1 VNAVVSEKEGVSI
14 GAVASKFGHC
24 GSEVLEFVEGVVVGA
39 AIGDEVFAFGGD
51 LDDCVFEGLCQRHQG
66 YTICA
71 QTEVSLN
78 RTHIHGLE

>member
-1 VNAVVSEKEGVSI
+1 MNAVASEKEGVSI
-14 GAVASKFGHC
+14 GAGASKFGHC
-24 GSEVLEFVEGVVVGA
+24 SEVLEFVEGVVVGA
-39 AIGDEVFAFGGD
+39 AIGDVVFAFGGD
-51 LDDCVFEGLCQRHQG
+51 LNDCVFEGLCQRHQG